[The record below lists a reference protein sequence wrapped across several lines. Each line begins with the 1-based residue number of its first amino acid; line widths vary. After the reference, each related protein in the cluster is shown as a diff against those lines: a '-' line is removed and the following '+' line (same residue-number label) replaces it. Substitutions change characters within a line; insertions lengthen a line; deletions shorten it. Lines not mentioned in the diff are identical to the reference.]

1 MDTSK
6 LWTLWA
12 DEKINEAESQL
23 LRKRAE
29 DLPVPFDKESKKAI
43 ETVVRAFLTRDDAV
57 GLAAPQIGI
66 SKRIIVFKSR
76 NFETKEPLKDG
87 DYEVLINPR
96 ITQKRGDLETLN
108 EGCLS
113 CPDINVEVPRYL
125 EIKVKALDRTGE
137 KINVRYTGYLAR
149 VVQHEIDHLDGTLI
163 IDRGS
168 TIFFPREKEKFF
180 ESIFSEKTE

>member
-1 MDTSK
+1 MDASK

-29 DLPVPFDKESKKAI
+29 DLPVPFDRESKKAI
-43 ETVVRAFLTRDDAV
+43 ETVVSAFLTRDDAV

-66 SKRIIVFKSR
+66 SKRIIVFKSG
-76 NFETKEPLKDG
+76 NFDTKEPLKDG
-87 DYEVLINPR
+87 DYEVLVNPR
-96 ITQKRGDLETLN
+96 ITQKRGEVETLR

-113 CPDINVEVPRYL
+113 CPDINVEVPRFV
-125 EIKVKALDRTGE
+125 EIKVKACDRRGE

-163 IDRGS
+163 VDRGS
-168 TIFFPREKEKFF
+168 TIFFPQEKEKFF
-180 ESIFSEKTE
+180 ESIFSDRAD